1 MQAPGGWQTAV
12 HHLHLRAG
20 WLCVLSC
27 HCWRMWK
34 HKHCGRKLQ
43 KKTQIGSCSC
53 ARVGRFPFLLLFFL
67 WCVCVCVC
75 VCVCLGGSIFRMVAQ
90 HSAFNARDLGL
101 IPGSG
106 RSPGEGNRYPLQYSC
121 LGNPMDRRTLW
132 ATVHWI
138 AESDT
143 SERLNTTI
151 NCFLLR
157 KILYAA

>member
-1 MQAPGGWQTAV
+1 MCFPVIAGGCGSTNTV
-12 HHLHLRAG
+12 EESFRK
-20 WLCVLSC
+20 
-27 HCWRMWK
+27 K
-34 HKHCGRKLQ
+34 HKLVAVVVLEWE
-43 KKTQIGSCSC
+43 GSLFCCS
-53 ARVGRFPFLLLFFL
+53 FFGV
-67 WCVCVCVC
+67 CVCVCVC
-75 VCVCLGGSIFRMVAQ
+75 VCVGGSIFRMVAQ